1 MPGPASA
8 YAALGL
14 EPGADRAAIEEAYR
28 RLIKRYHP
36 DRSGGDAQ
44 RAAEINRAYF
54 ELRQPPG
61 RVDAHVEPDGRTVR
75 GRRSGPFHGSRR
87 PSRRRRPNSF
97 GPVLVVAL
105 SAVLLIESERL
116 VGHLP
121 RWFDWVDD
129 LRTPALAG
137 GRGSAV
143 EADSSSLDG
152 PLRQA
157 VIAHAIGQA
166 GSIARRG
173 GDEELAN
180 QSRDCHQRMRARPEL
195 AQLDR
200 CAAFDDT
207 AAAIANRDPETDRGP
222 FSASA
227 VTARQMTAASLL
239 SSDYLAI
246 ERRLDRIRTV
256 VALTLRPP
264 LPLPPVVVNEEEP
277 AAAVPDGT
285 EPAGNSN

>member
-1 MPGPASA
+1 
-8 YAALGL
+8 LGL

-54 ELRQPPG
+54 ELRQPPE
-61 RVDAHVEPDGRTVR
+61 RVEATIEDGGRTAR
-75 GRRSGPFHGSRR
+75 GRRSGRHTSDR
-87 PSRRRRPNSF
+87 PRRRRRPNRL
-97 GPVLVVAL
+97 GAVLVVTL
-105 SAVLLIESERL
+105 SAVLLIASERL
-116 VGHLP
+116 VGHMP
-121 RWFDWVDD
+121 RWFGWVDD
-129 LRTPALAG
+129 LRAPALTG
-137 GRGSAV
+137 GRGTAV

-157 VIAHAIGQA
+157 VIARAIGQA

-173 GDEELAN
+173 DDDELTKL
-180 QSRDCHQRMRARPEL
+180 SRACHQRMRARPEL

-207 AAAIANRDPETDRGP
+207 VTAIANRDPMNDRGP

-256 VALTLRPP
+256 VELTLRPP
-264 LPLPPVVVNEEEP
+264 LPLPQVVVNDEES
-277 AAAVPDGT
+277 AAAGPNGTEPDGA
-285 EPAGNSN
+285 EPAGNGN